1 MHTSDLH
8 LRNEASR
15 STFIRK
21 CDHFLSYWFVH
32 FELLLAWECGY
43 VCHDFRMEKEGIYNS
58 QPSFIVVIFHQF
70 TVHFEHLSE
79 WEYAYVYH
87 NWRTNKEGI
96 NEIVGI
102 VGIALNSRNKNQ
114 KIGVQ
119 VTFILKIKLQ

>member
-1 MHTSDLH
+1 
-8 LRNEASR
+8 
-15 STFIRK
+15 
-21 CDHFLSYWFVH
+21 
-32 FELLLAWECGY
+32 
-43 VCHDFRMEKEGIYNS
+43 MEKEGIYNS
-58 QPSFIVVIFHQF
+58 QPSFLVVIFHQF

-114 KIGVQ
+114 KIGIQ